1 MISNNPLLGW
11 QWEPLGQVVTLLIED
26 LRHGTDFGI
35 QTFARRYGLNP
46 DTSPYLQAIMHSDG
60 QIQLEVSGNLQVN
73 PPLTDEE
80 YATLEF
86 YGWSLPEVDP
96 EAFREQNGNP
106 NFVRYFDS
114 KADPLAIAE
123 FILTTLIGIFQVQ
136 QDDYFGFNHSA
147 ERVASLKKL
156 GRLKAS
162 AGNPAAE
169 IFAMPGRHLSQL
181 VKDGD
186 SVAIKSM
193 RGQGE
198 L

>member
-46 DTSPYLQAIMHSDG
+46 NTSPYLQAIMHEDG
-60 QIQLEVSGNLQVN
+60 VIQLEVSGNLQVN

-96 EAFREQNGNP
+96 EAFAEHHGNP
-106 NFVRYFDS
+106 NFVRYFDT

-123 FILTTLIGIFQVQ
+123 FILTTLIGIFKVHE
-136 QDDYFGFNHSA
+136 DDYFGFNHSA
-147 ERVASLKKL
+147 ERVASLQKL

-162 AGNPAAE
+162 ERNPGAE
-169 IFAMPGRHLSQL
+169 IFAMPGKHLSQL
-181 VKDGD
+181 VKAGD
-186 SVAIKSM
+186 SAVINSIQT
-193 RGQGE
+193 QGE
-198 L
+198 Q